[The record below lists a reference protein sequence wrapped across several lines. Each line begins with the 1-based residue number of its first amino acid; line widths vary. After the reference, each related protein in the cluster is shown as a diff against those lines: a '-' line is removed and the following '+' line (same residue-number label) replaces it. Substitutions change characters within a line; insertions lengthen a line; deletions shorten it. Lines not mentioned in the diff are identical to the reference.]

1 MFKRWWWVLLVMAG
15 IGPVLGLL
23 TAAVVTYVMPRQY
36 ESRAVIEVKPRDS
49 CGFYW
54 SEADK
59 IKCRNAFRKVIEK
72 LDLTSQW
79 GVDTETAIQM
89 LGGMVTT
96 DKLGGTDLISI
107 RVCCTDKEM
116 ARDIAAAVVRCYKDY
131 CDEIDTR
138 EVVITLQ
145 ALKEAIAAQEKIVE
159 ERRKVLADL
168 VRDKELGGAQ
178 SEEPAK
184 RDFEAEQEMFQ
195 RMKAKVLEEE
205 IVRDG
210 GPGERVIVHDEP
222 VIALCPVSPNVLLN
236 LLAGTALGLLLAL
249 PLGLLV
255 AWALE
260 RLVPKKL
267 AH

>member
-1 MFKRWWWVLLVMAG
+1 M
-15 IGPVLGLL
+15 I
-23 TAAVVTYVMPRQY
+23 
-36 ESRAVIEVKPRDS
+36 D
-49 CGFYW
+49 
-54 SEADK
+54 
-59 IKCRNAFRKVIEK
+59 N

-107 RVCCTDKEM
+107 RVRFTDKEM
-116 ARDIAAAVVRCYKDY
+116 ARDIAAAVVRCYKEY
-131 CDEIDTR
+131 RDEVDSR
-138 EVVITLQ
+138 EAERMLQELRKAVV
-145 ALKEAIAAQEKIVE
+145 AQEIIVE
-159 ERRKVLADL
+159 ERRKELADL

-195 RMKAKVLEEE
+195 RMKTKVAEEE

-210 GPGERVIVHDEP
+210 GPGESVIVHDEP

-255 AWALE
+255 AWVLE
-260 RLVPKKL
+260 RLAPKKV
-267 AH
+267 AG